1 MNVRERGEMKKGH
14 VVDSSTMM
22 RLIDESHA
30 RSKRFGIDSMSRN
43 TQQECLSDEVLR
55 ERRADNDELLQV
67 VLPHFAEFF
76 DLLSPDEFL
85 IAAIDADGYILHIT
99 GSELLKKQYR
109 QRNCAPGFKW
119 TEEDVG
125 TTAIS
130 MCHKHHIPIQLT
142 GSDHYCDLA
151 HHLTSSSAPIFGEGG
166 ELLGILVVSGAKEFT
181 HPHTLYMVTTAAR
194 AAERQLRVTRR
205 NKTLALHIGFFDKV
219 IESASTG
226 LLILNTEG
234 EIWKINGKG
243 AQILKSD
250 ELEGRHISELEG
262 LTLDIQQ
269 LRTSS
274 KRWVNKECWI
284 RCGRGTVPILYTAQA
299 VLSETKELLGA
310 VLVFNE
316 MSEIQKLAENI
327 AGAKAHY
334 TFPMLVGRSE
344 KFLESID
351 LAQKAADS
359 TVTVLLQGETGTG
372 KELFAQAIHNHGARS
387 HYPFVPINC
396 GAIPAELLESELF
409 GYVEGTFTGA
419 VKGGRP
425 GKFELADGGTILL
438 DEIGDMPHHMQVK
451 LLRVLQTAE
460 VYRIGA
466 RKPVKINTRIIAST
480 HVNLSKA
487 VAQGRFREDLY
498 YRLNVLPINIPPLRE
513 RGSEDIL
520 ELAML
525 FLNRGTPLPLTFSQ
539 SAQQALVSYH
549 WPGNVRELENIV
561 QRALHRCEGDVLDAE
576 HFALPIKETAR
587 SVPIGTLQDM
597 EYRLIEA
604 TLEETNNNMVES
616 ARRLGISRATLYRKV
631 EKMNA
636 IVYPT

>member
-1 MNVRERGEMKKGH
+1 MKKGH
-14 VVDSSTMM
+14 VVDSSTMSE
-22 RLIDESHA
+22 LIEESHA
-30 RSKRFGIDSMSRN
+30 RSKHFGIDPMSRN
-43 TQQECLSDEVLR
+43 TLQECISNEALN
-55 ERRADNDELLQV
+55 ERREHNAELLQV

-76 DLLSPDEFL
+76 ELLSPDDFL
-85 IAAIDADGYILHIT
+85 IAAVDADGYILHIT
-99 GSELLKKQYR
+99 GSERLTTQYR
-109 QRNCAPGFKW
+109 TRNCAPGFRW
-119 TEEDVG
+119 TEKDVG

-142 GSDHYCDLA
+142 GADHYCHLA
-151 HHLTSSSAPIFGEGG
+151 HHLTSSSAPIFGGGG

-194 AAERQLRVTRR
+194 AAERQLRVMRR
-205 NKTLALHIGFFDKV
+205 NKALALHIGFFDKV

-226 LLILNTEG
+226 LLILNREG

-243 AQILKSD
+243 AQILKAND
-250 ELEGRHISELEG
+250 LEGKHISELKG
-262 LTLDIQQ
+262 LSLDINKLQNASQQ
-269 LRTSS
+269 
-274 KRWVNKECWI
+274 WVNKECWV
-284 RCGRGTVPILYTAQA
+284 RCDRGTVPIIYTAQA
-299 VLSETKELLGA
+299 VLSETNELLGA

-316 MSEIQKLAENI
+316 MSEIQKMAENI
-327 AGAKAHY
+327 SGAKAHY
-334 TFPMLVGRSE
+334 TFPMIVGHSP
-344 KFLESID
+344 KFLGAID

-359 TVTVLLQGETGTG
+359 VVTVLLQGETGTG
-372 KELFAQAIHNHGARS
+372 KELFAQAIHNHGKRS
-387 HYPFVPINC
+387 QYPFVPINC
-396 GAIPAELLESELF
+396 GAIPADLLESELF

-498 YRLNVLPINIPPLRE
+498 YRLNVLPINIPPLRH
-513 RGSEDIL
+513 RGAEDIL
-520 ELAML
+520 ELATL
-525 FLNRGTPLPLTFSQ
+525 FLNRGTPLPLTFSHE
-539 SAQQALVSYH
+539 AEQALISYR

-561 QRALHRCEGDVLDAE
+561 QRALHRCEGEVLDVE
-576 HFALPIKETAR
+576 HFALPNTDNAQRISTGTLKEMEYKLIKATLKET
-587 SVPIGTLQDM
+587 
-597 EYRLIEA
+597 EH
-604 TLEETNNNMVES
+604 NMVES

-631 EKMNA
+631 EKMKDS
-636 IVYPT
+636 IYPA